1 MRFVVLSLLVI
12 LALNALVI
20 VGVACILLF
29 DHRKAKRRAAA
40 AARDEDAHAKA

>member
-1 MRFVVLSLLVI
+1 MKILLMVLLTI

-29 DHRKAKRRAAA
+29 DHLRAKRRAAA
-40 AARDEDAHAKA
+40 AGDEDAHAKA